1 MFSVI
6 IYPKSLEYAHGDVLI
21 MDLKAPESTDVDRLI
36 MGPNS
41 TESTAGD
48 VLDDHGPKFYR
59 IYCWRCSD
67 HGPKCCGI
75 CCWRCFS

>member
-1 MFSVI
+1 
-6 IYPKSLEYAHGDVLI
+6 
-21 MDLKAPESTDVDRLI
+21 MDLKAPESTDVDYLI

-59 IYCWRCSD
+59 IYCWRFLIMDQNAAESVAGDVSHD
-67 HGPKCCGI
+67 HGPKCYGI
-75 CCWRCFS
+75 DC